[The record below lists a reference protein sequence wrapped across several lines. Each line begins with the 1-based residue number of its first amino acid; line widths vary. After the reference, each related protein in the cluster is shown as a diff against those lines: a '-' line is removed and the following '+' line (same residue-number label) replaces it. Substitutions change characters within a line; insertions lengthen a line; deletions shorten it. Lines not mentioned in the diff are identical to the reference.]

1 MPRGAD
7 DPFLVFECRGE
18 MNLSAIDHIFA
29 VILTVAL
36 PLLSYWNFRRLLA
49 RVEAGVENARLR
61 AYLTT
66 MAKEWT
72 MTAVVVAAWVALGR
86 SLSELGLRVETG
98 AAELIGWGLALGAGA
113 LLALQTLRALRSS
126 EALSKVRE
134 QLGPL
139 TKILPH
145 DKREL
150 RAFSALSITAGICEE
165 LLYRGYFIAYLNAI
179 LGIWPAVFLSSA
191 AFGLGH
197 SYQGLKGVIKTGG
210 IGLVMAGLYVLAGSL
225 WAPVLLHAAIDL
237 NSGYLGRRAI
247 LDLKDR

>member
-1 MPRGAD
+1 
-7 DPFLVFECRGE
+7 

-29 VILTVAL
+29 LILTVAL
-36 PLLSYWNFRRLLA
+36 PLLSYWDFRRLLA
-49 RVEAGVENARLR
+49 RIGAGVEDARLR

-66 MAKEWT
+66 IAKEWT
-72 MTAVVVAAWVALGR
+72 LTAAVVTAWMALGR
-86 SLSELGLRVETG
+86 SLAELGLRIDTG
-98 AAELIGWGLALGAGA
+98 AAELTGWGLALGACV
-113 LLALQTLRALRSS
+113 LLAMQTLRALGSS

-139 TKILPH
+139 KEILPR
-145 DKREL
+145 DEREL
-150 RAFSALSITAGICEE
+150 RAFSALSVTAGICEE

-179 LGIWPAVFLSSA
+179 FGIWPAVFLSSA

-210 IGLVMAGLYVLAGSL
+210 IGLAMAGLYVLAGSL
-225 WAPVLLHAAIDL
+225 LAPVLLHAAIDL

-247 LDLKDR
+247 LDLEDR

>member
-1 MPRGAD
+1 
-7 DPFLVFECRGE
+7 

-29 VILTVAL
+29 LILTAAL
-36 PLLSYWNFRRLLA
+36 PLLSYWDFRRLLA

-66 MAKEWT
+66 IAKEWT
-72 MTAVVVAAWVALGR
+72 LTAVVVTAWAAMGR

-98 AAELIGWGLALGAGA
+98 VAGLIGWGLALGASA
-113 LLALQTLRALRSS
+113 LLAMQTIMALRSS
-126 EALSKVRE
+126 EALSRVRE

-139 TKILPH
+139 EEILPR
-145 DKREL
+145 DRTEL

-179 LGIWPAVFLSSA
+179 FGIWPAVFLSSA

-210 IGLVMAGLYVLAGSL
+210 IGLVMAGLYLLAGSL
-225 WAPVLLHAAIDL
+225 WAPVLLHAVIDL

-247 LDLKDR
+247 LDLKDH